1 MELLKLQD
9 TTSLSASFSGL
20 TASANYTIE
29 LDDLITGT
37 SYSASAA
44 ANASGVAIFSMPS
57 YYLTYTGSL
66 VGSVKNSSQ
75 DIVSITNIDIVRP
88 YSRPSTLASE
98 LNIKTPQAIEYER
111 LARYIID
118 SHTGGFY
125 FIRKEKE
132 FIGDGSDQ
140 LLIDEN
146 ISKLYKIYENGELIY
161 DSESENNESNY
172 KISKQLNAIVLDVP
186 EGNNRLNYKKVW
198 RDRFL
203 DVDFFEGYEYIID
216 ADYGW
221 KVIPQD
227 IQEASSLLV
236 QDIAQDNLKY
246 INKYIESFDNDDFK
260 IKFSKNWSATTG
272 NRIVDRILEKYV
284 KPIRIGVL

>member
-1 MELLKLQD
+1 MELLRLED

-20 TASANYTIE
+20 TASTNYTIE

-37 SYSASAA
+37 SYSASAT
-44 ANASGVAIFSMPS
+44 ANGSGVVSFTMPS
-57 YYLTYTGSL
+57 HYLTYTGSL
-66 VGSVKNSSQ
+66 VGSVKNLSE
-75 DIVSITNIDIVRP
+75 DIVNITNIDIVRP
-88 YSRPSTLASE
+88 YARPSTLASE
-98 LNIKTPQAIEYER
+98 FNIKTPQAIEYER

-118 SHTGGFY
+118 SHTGGFS

-146 ISKLYKIYENGELIY
+146 IFKLYKIYENGELMY
-161 DSESENNESNY
+161 DSESETNDSNY
-172 KISKQLNAIVLDVP
+172 KISRQLNAIVLDVP
-186 EGNNRLNYKKVW
+186 ETNRVNYAKVW
-198 RDRFL
+198 RDRYL
-203 DVDFFEGYEYIID
+203 DVEFYDGYEYLVD

-227 IQEASSLLV
+227 ISEACTLLV
-236 QDIAQDNLKY
+236 QDIVQDNLKY

-260 IKFSKNWSATTG
+260 IKFSKNWTSTTG
-272 NRIVDRILEKYV
+272 NRIVDRILEKYQ
-284 KPIRIGVL
+284 KPIRVGVL

>member
-1 MELLKLQD
+1 MELLKLED

-20 TASANYTIE
+20 TASTNYTIE

-37 SYSASAA
+37 SYSASAT
-44 ANASGVAIFSMPS
+44 ANASGIAIFTMPS
-57 YYLTYTGSL
+57 HYLTYTGSL
-66 VGSVKNSSQ
+66 VGSVKDSNE
-75 DIVSITNIDIVRP
+75 DIVNITNIDIVRP
-88 YSRPSTLASE
+88 YARPSTLASE
-98 LNIKTPQAIEYER
+98 LSIKTPQAIEYER

-132 FIGDGSDQ
+132 FIGDGTDQ

-161 DSESENNESNY
+161 DSESENNESEY
-172 KISKQLNAIVLDVP
+172 KISRQLNAIVLDVP
-186 EGNNRLNYKKVW
+186 EGNNRINYKKVW

-203 DVDFFEGYEYIID
+203 DIDFFEGYEYIVD

-227 IQEASSLLV
+227 IQEATGLLV
-236 QDIAQDNLKY
+236 QDIVQDNLKY

-284 KPIRIGVL
+284 KPIRVGVL

>member
-1 MELLKLQD
+1 MELLRLED

-20 TASANYTIE
+20 TASTNYTIE

-37 SYSASAA
+37 SYSASAT
-44 ANASGVAIFSMPS
+44 ANGSGIVSFTMPS
-57 YYLTYTGSL
+57 HYLTYTGSL
-66 VGSVKNSSQ
+66 VGSVKNPSE
-75 DIVSITNIDIVRP
+75 DIVNITNIDIVRP
-88 YSRPSTLASE
+88 YARPSTLASE
-98 LNIKTPQAIEYER
+98 FNIKTPQAIEYER

-118 SHTGGFY
+118 SHTGGFS

-146 ISKLYKIYENGELIY
+146 IFKLYKIYENGELMY
-161 DSESENNESNY
+161 DSESVTNDSNY
-172 KISKQLNAIVLDVP
+172 KISRQLNAIVLDVP
-186 EGNNRLNYKKVW
+186 ETNRVNYAKVW
-198 RDRFL
+198 RDRYL
-203 DVDFFEGYEYIID
+203 DVEFYDGYEYLVD

-227 IQEASSLLV
+227 ISDACTLLV
-236 QDIAQDNLKY
+236 QDIVQDNLKY

-260 IKFSKNWSATTG
+260 IKFSKNWTSTTG
-272 NRIVDRILEKYV
+272 NRIVDRILEKYQ
-284 KPIRIGVL
+284 KPIRVGVL